1 MNCYYC
7 DSEILQVK
15 EEFEIES
22 PIIGQIMVPGVE
34 FEVCKTC
41 GDKLLLPGM
50 GDYIAE
56 YVREEE
62 QAAIGQIPFDD
73 FITAKEAID
82 ILGFTKQALSK
93 KDPEI
98 KNGLIMSRMKDG
110 RRYFV
115 KKSVELYKELRDGR
129 YRIQLEKDI
138 KIVYQ
143 TKSKPLSKAN
153 SIKEYVVETPSI
165 WVNTFRSKNRPGN
178 SSEVLNTQYD
188 FGNV

>member
-7 DSEILQVK
+7 DSEILHVK

-34 FEVCKTC
+34 FEVCTKC

-62 QAAIGQIPFDD
+62 QIAIGQIPFDD
-73 FITAKEAID
+73 FITAKEAIE
-82 ILGFTKQALSK
+82 ILGFSKQALSK
-93 KDPEI
+93 KAPEV

-115 KKSVELYKELRDGR
+115 KKSVELYKGLHDGR
-129 YRIQLEKDI
+129 YLIQLEKDI
-138 KIVYQ
+138 IIVYQ
-143 TKSKPLSKAN
+143 TKSKPLAKTKAP
-153 SIKEYVVETPSI
+153 KEYVVKTPSI
-165 WVNTFRSKNRPGN
+165 WTNTIRSKSRPSN

-188 FGNV
+188 FGNR